1 MEFIL
6 VLIEVFA
13 VWILLTS
20 IAMLYLERKKELL
33 YEEYN
38 KQYEKFKNIYP
49 AVKDLY
55 KKLCQEY
62 GKETVYTVLRFI
74 KQDEFRCKQI
84 QSIGKLCKKNK
95 DWIPYIVVIM
105 DKMMQTKANIID
117 LDSL

>member
-38 KQYEKFKNIYP
+38 KQYENLI
-49 AVKDLY
+49 L
-55 KKLCQEY
+55 
-62 GKETVYTVLRFI
+62 
-74 KQDEFRCKQI
+74 
-84 QSIGKLCKKNK
+84 
-95 DWIPYIVVIM
+95 
-105 DKMMQTKANIID
+105 
-117 LDSL
+117 